1 MEESITPMK
10 AGMKYGLIL
19 GIAMSVFALISHYSG
34 LQDYSSTDITESL
47 FISVITW
54 VILAA
59 FFYLGIKYFKDK
71 NEGHLTLGEGMVTS
85 MFIGLF
91 SGIISVIF
99 AYVFFTF
106 LAPDVLSTIS
116 DAAMEGAAT
125 DFGNSEMTEEEVAA
139 TKETMDGVMGFMMSP
154 AMMAIS
160 TFVSRLFSAVIFGLI
175 SSFILKTD

>member
-10 AGMKYGLIL
+10 TGLRYGLIL
-19 GIAMSVFALISHYSG
+19 GIAMSVFGLIAHYG
-34 LQDYSSTDITESL
+34 GFQDYSSTDVTQSL
-47 FISVITW
+47 FVSVISW

-59 FFYLGIKYFKDK
+59 LFYLGIKYFKEH

-99 AYVFFTF
+99 AFVFFTYV
-106 LAPDVLSTIS
+106 APDVLSTVS
-116 DAAMEGAAT
+116 DAAMESANA
-125 DFGNSEMTEEEVAA
+125 DFSEMTEEEAA
-139 TKETMDGVMGFMMSP
+139 AAKEMMDGMMGFMMSP